1 MRILLTKRFLACVK
15 KLSSTDAEVVDVALE
30 NLPEPF
36 GTPHAH
42 AGQSVRVLR
51 PRVYELRATLA
62 LRVVFVRSKDTL
74 LVDFVGTHDEVHDF
88 LKNRR

>member
-15 KLSSTDAEVVDVALE
+15 KLSAPDAEAVDAALE
-30 NLPEPF
+30 ILPATF

-51 PRVYELRATLA
+51 PPVYELRATLA
-62 LRVVFVRSKDTL
+62 LRVVFMRSKDAL
-74 LVDFVGTHDEVHDF
+74 WVDFVGTHDEVRAF

>member
-15 KLSSTDAEVVDVALE
+15 KLSATDVEAIDAALE
-30 NLPEPF
+30 NLPATF

-51 PRVYELRATLA
+51 PPVYELRATLA
-62 LRVVFVRSKDTL
+62 LRVVFVRSKDAL
-74 LVDFVGTHDEVHDF
+74 WVDFVGTHDEVRAF

>member
-15 KLSSTDAEVVDVALE
+15 KLSSTDAEAVDVALE
-30 NLPEPF
+30 NLPETF

-51 PRVYELRATLA
+51 PQVYELRATLA